1 MRLISLFGIVVFICL
16 AWGLSDNRRRF
27 PWRCVLSGLGLQI
40 VFALFILKSAPGLA
54 IFEGAREL
62 SAKVLGFANDG
73 AAMILGPLANPEL
86 LGQVF
91 GAERGFILAVSIF
104 STIVFVSAI
113 SSLLFHWGILQ
124 RVVQGLAWVMKS
136 TMRSSGSES
145 LAAAAN
151 IFMGQTEAPLV
162 VKPYLSKMTRSELM
176 SLMTGGMAT
185 IAGSVLAVYVSLGMD
200 AGHLITASVLS
211 APGALMMAKIFTP
224 ETDLSE
230 TAAGAQV
237 ARERTAINSIDAL
250 CLGARDGIMLT
261 LNVLAMLVA
270 FVATIGLFNFIL
282 AALTSPFWSDG
293 LTVQNIFAWT
303 QVPFAWLMGIPAEE
317 CSVISKALGDRIVFN
332 EFLGYQAL
340 TTMEEGLS
348 DRGRTLAAYALCGF
362 ANFGSIAIQ
371 IGGISQLAPDRRVDL
386 ARLGLRSMVAGLL
399 TCYLTAAIVGL
410 IL

>member
-73 AAMILGPLANPEL
+73 AAMVLGPLANPEL

-230 TAAGAQV
+230 TPRGRRWQGNEPPSTV
-237 ARERTAINSIDAL
+237 S
-250 CLGARDGIMLT
+250 MLY
-261 LNVLAMLVA
+261 
-270 FVATIGLFNFIL
+270 
-282 AALTSPFWSDG
+282 
-293 LTVQNIFAWT
+293 
-303 QVPFAWLMGIPAEE
+303 
-317 CSVISKALGDRIVFN
+317 ALGH
-332 EFLGYQAL
+332 A
-340 TTMEEGLS
+340 M
-348 DRGRTLAAYALCGF
+348 
-362 ANFGSIAIQ
+362 GSC
-371 IGGISQLAPDRRVDL
+371 SH
-386 ARLGLRSMVAGLL
+386 
-399 TCYLTAAIVGL
+399 
-410 IL
+410 

>member
-73 AAMILGPLANPEL
+73 AAMVLGPLANPEL

-282 AALTSPFWSDG
+282 AALTSLFWSDG

-303 QVPFAWLMGIPAEE
+303 QVPLPG
-317 CSVISKALGDRIVFN
+317 
-332 EFLGYQAL
+332 
-340 TTMEEGLS
+340 
-348 DRGRTLAAYALCGF
+348 
-362 ANFGSIAIQ
+362 
-371 IGGISQLAPDRRVDL
+371 
-386 ARLGLRSMVAGLL
+386 
-399 TCYLTAAIVGL
+399 
-410 IL
+410 

>member
-40 VFALFILKSAPGLA
+40 FFALFILKSTPGLA
-54 IFEGAREL
+54 LFEWAREL
-62 SAKVLGFANDG
+62 SAKVLGFANEG

-86 LGQVF
+86 LGSVF

-104 STIVFVSAI
+104 STIVFVSSL

-124 RVVQGLAWVMKS
+124 RIVQGLAWVMKS

-185 IAGSVLAVYVSLGMD
+185 IAGSVLAVYVALGMD

-224 ETDLSE
+224 ETEISE
-230 TAAGAQV
+230 TAAGAHLV
-237 ARERTAINSIDAL
+237 RERTAVNSIDAL

-261 LNVLAMLVA
+261 FNVLAMLVA
-270 FVATIGLFNFIL
+270 FVATIGLINFIL
-282 AALTSPFWSDG
+282 SALTSPFWSDG
-293 LTVQNIFAWT
+293 LTIQNIFAWS
-303 QVPFAWLMGIPAEE
+303 QVPFAWLMGIPVGE
-317 CSVISKALGDRIVFN
+317 CFGISKALGDRIVFN

-340 TTMEEGLS
+340 TAMEEGLS

-371 IGGISQLAPDRRVDL
+371 IGGISQLAPERRVDL
-386 ARLGLRSMVAGLL
+386 ARLGMRSMLAGLL

>member
-1 MRLISLFGIVVFICL
+1 
-16 AWGLSDNRRRF
+16 
-27 PWRCVLSGLGLQI
+27 
-40 VFALFILKSAPGLA
+40 
-54 IFEGAREL
+54 
-62 SAKVLGFANDG
+62 
-73 AAMILGPLANPEL
+73 
-86 LGQVF
+86 
-91 GAERGFILAVSIF
+91 
-104 STIVFVSAI
+104 
-113 SSLLFHWGILQ
+113 
-124 RVVQGLAWVMKS
+124 
-136 TMRSSGSES
+136 
-145 LAAAAN
+145 
-151 IFMGQTEAPLV
+151 
-162 VKPYLSKMTRSELM
+162 
-176 SLMTGGMAT
+176 
-185 IAGSVLAVYVSLGMD
+185 
-200 AGHLITASVLS
+200 
-211 APGALMMAKIFTP
+211 
-224 ETDLSE
+224 
-230 TAAGAQV
+230 
-237 ARERTAINSIDAL
+237 
-250 CLGARDGIMLT
+250 MLT

-282 AALTSPFWSDG
+282 AALTSLFWSDG

-399 TCYLTAAIVGL
+399 TCYLTAAIVGI